1 MAGPVRQPI
10 DLAAL
15 ERYVDKNVPEI
26 KTPLDLKQFGFGQSN
41 PTYQI
46 TDSTGTKYVMRK
58 KPPGRLLSKT
68 AHRVD
73 REYRIINALGQT
85 DVPVPK
91 AYCLC
96 EDESVIGTAFY
107 IMEFLDGRMIT
118 ENHIPGSSPEERYE
132 MWRDAVRTLAKFH
145 RVDFKTIG
153 LSDFGRHGGFY
164 DRQLKTFGT
173 LSKAQA
179 ATEDVDTKKPVGD
192 IPHFTDMVDF
202 FKQKSSQPKD
212 RSTLIHGDYKIDNLV
227 FHKTEPRVIGIL
239 DWEMATIGHPLSDF
253 VNLTA
258 PFSWVGRVNG
268 SGQSEKSNEAFKPGA
283 TPGLPTLDECIKW
296 YAEASGYDPASELAW
311 GTAFGGFRGA
321 IIMQGI
327 AARYA
332 RRQASGTTAKNYAE
346 QMAPYGEW
354 AYGLV
359 EKLIATSDGKA
370 KL

>member
-10 DLAAL
+10 DLASL
-15 ERYVDKNVPEI
+15 ERYIDSNVPQI
-26 KTPLDLKQFGFGQSN
+26 KTPLELKQFGFGQSN

-46 TDSTGTKYVMRK
+46 TDATGKKYVLRK
-58 KPPGRLLSKT
+58 KPPGKLLSKT
-68 AHRVD
+68 AHQVD

-91 AYCLC
+91 AYGLC
-96 EDESVIGTAFY
+96 EDDSVIGTAFY

-118 ENHIPGSSPEERYE
+118 DPQFPDVTPQERTE

-145 RVDFKTIG
+145 RVDFNKVG
-153 LSDFGRHGGFY
+153 LGNFGRHGGFY

-173 LSKAQA
+173 LQKAQA
-179 ATEDVDTKKPVGD
+179 ATEDVDTKIPVGQ
-192 IPHFTDMVDF
+192 IPHFDEVVDF
-202 FKQKSSQPKD
+202 FKQKSTQPKD
-212 RSTLIHGDYKIDNLV
+212 RATLIHGDYKIDNLV

-253 VNLTA
+253 VNLTSPWA
-258 PFSWVGRVNG
+258 WAGQKTG
-268 SGQSEKSNEAFKPGA
+268 SAVADKSNESFEPGR
-283 TPGLPTLDECIKW
+283 TPGLPTLDQVVQW
-296 YAEASGYDPASELAW
+296 YAQESGYDPRSELAW
-311 GTAFGGFRGA
+311 GTAFGGFRGG

-332 RRQASGTTAKNYAE
+332 RRQASGTTAKQYAA
-346 QMAPYGEW
+346 QMGPYGEW
-354 AYGLV
+354 TYGLV
-359 EKLIATSDGKA
+359 KKLKESSEGKA

>member
-10 DLAAL
+10 DLASL
-15 ERYVDKNVPEI
+15 ERYIDGHVPQI

-41 PTYQI
+41 PTYQL
-46 TDSTGTKYVMRK
+46 TDATGTKFVMRK
-58 KPPGRLLSKT
+58 KPPGKLLSKT
-68 AHRVD
+68 AHQVD
-73 REYRIINALGQT
+73 REYRIIKALEHT
-85 DVPVPK
+85 EVPVPK

-96 EDESVIGTAFY
+96 EDDSVIGTAFY
-107 IMEFLDGRMIT
+107 IMEFLDGRMVT
-118 ENHIPGSSPEERYE
+118 EPHFPGVSAEDRTE

-145 RVDFKTIG
+145 KVDFNKVG
-153 LSDFGRHGGFY
+153 LSNFGRHGGFY

-179 ATEDVDTKKPVGD
+179 AAVDVDTNVPVGD
-192 IPHFTDMVDF
+192 IPHFDEMVEF
-202 FKQKSSQPKD
+202 FKQKSTQPKD
-212 RSTLIHGDYKIDNLV
+212 RATLVHGDYKIDNLV

-258 PFSWVGRVNG
+258 PWAWVGRGTG
-268 SGQSEKSNEAFKPGA
+268 SEVADRANAAFKPGA
-283 TPGLPTLDECIKW
+283 TPGLPSLEQAVQW
-296 YAEASGYDPASELAW
+296 YAQESGYDPSTELAW
-311 GTAFGGFRGA
+311 GTAFGGLRGA

-332 RRQASGTTAKNYAE
+332 RRQASGTTAKQYAA
-346 QMAPYGEW
+346 QMRPYGEW

-359 EKLIATSDGKA
+359 KKLKESPQGKA